1 MRISDWSSDVCS
13 SDLLPRNDIGH
24 RLHVDVFP
32 VRSGF
37 IDMLICNLLGHE
49 GVRSV
54 ADLLLNFRMP
64 WVPHGLIL
72 GLASFP
78 FEPLILIAVIVR
90 NLRWTAMLFANLSAG
105 CDVITVPSLIGGS

>member
-1 MRISDWSSDVCS
+1 MAWRNFDDRLSAGGGHRGDETRR
-13 SDLLPRNDIGH
+13 LTLPRNDIGH

-72 GLASFP
+72 GLACFP
-78 FEPLILIAVIVR
+78 FDPLILIAVIVR
-90 NLRWTAMLFANLSAG
+90 PLR
-105 CDVITVPSLIGGS
+105 